1 MRSNRPSIMIVED
14 NDAFRMLLNTMFHRE
29 YSVTTARNGLE
40 AIAWLAQGNVPD
52 IILMDV
58 YMPQLD
64 GPALLRHIKASGLFR
79 EIPVI
84 ILSGSE
90 QEQELA
96 GYLDMGADAFFLKPF
111 NPVDLK
117 KAVKKMISGSDVIA

>member
-1 MRSNRPSIMIVED
+1 MRGNRPSIMIVED
-14 NDAFRMLLNTMFHRE
+14 SDSFRMLLNTMFSKE

-40 AIAWLAQGNVPD
+40 AIAWLAQGHVPD
-52 IILMDV
+52 AILMDIH
-58 YMPQLD
+58 MPHLD
-64 GPALLRHIKASGLFR
+64 GPSFLRHIKTSGLFR
-79 EIPVI
+79 AIPVI

-90 QEQELA
+90 QAEELS

-117 KAVKKMISGSDVIA
+117 KTVKKLITGSDVIA